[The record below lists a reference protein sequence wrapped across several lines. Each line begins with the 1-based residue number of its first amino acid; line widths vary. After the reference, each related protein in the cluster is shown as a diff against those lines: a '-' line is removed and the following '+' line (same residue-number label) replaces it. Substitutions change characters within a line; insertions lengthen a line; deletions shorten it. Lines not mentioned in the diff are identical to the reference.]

1 MKKGQE
7 VAPCLPPCLSPVYG
21 TYKPLRINGFEVIVR
36 IRYTIEEDDTIFLQQ
51 VRVDGNNAD
60 WLIDVFEDELMAACD
75 RDYTRRAETWA
86 EDAAEARH
94 DARQEARG
102 L

>member
-1 MKKGQE
+1 MKKTQG
-7 VAPCLPPCLSPVYG
+7 VASYPHHPPVYT
-21 TYKPLRINGFEVIVR
+21 TYHVLDINGFEVAVR
-36 IRYTIEEDDTIFLQQ
+36 VRYTIEDDAIFLQQ
-51 VRVDGNNAD
+51 ARVEGDNAA
-60 WLIDVFEDELMAACD
+60 WIIDAFEDELTEACEI
-75 RDYTRRAETWA
+75 DYVRRAEIWA

>member
-1 MKKGQE
+1 MSR
-7 VAPCLPPCLSPVYG
+7 SPVYE
-21 TYKPLRINGFEVIVR
+21 TYSTLPFNGVEVIVR
-36 IRYTIEEDDTIFLQQ
+36 IRYTIEDDAVFLQQ

-60 WLIDVFEDELMAACD
+60 WIIDIFEDELTEACD
-75 RDYTRRAETWA
+75 RDYIRRAEIWA

>member
-1 MKKGQE
+1 MSR
-7 VAPCLPPCLSPVYG
+7 SPVYE
-21 TYKPLRINGFEVIVR
+21 TYSTLPFNGVEVIVR
-36 IRYTIEEDDTIFLQQ
+36 IRYTMEDDAVFLQQ

-60 WLIDVFEDELMAACD
+60 WLIDLFGDALTEACD
-75 RDYTRRAETWA
+75 RDYIRRAETWA

>member
-1 MKKGQE
+1 MS
-7 VAPCLPPCLSPVYG
+7 LSPVYE
-21 TYKPLRINGFEVIVR
+21 TYSTLPFNGVEVIVR
-36 IRYTIEEDDTIFLQQ
+36 IRYTMEDDAVFLQQ
-51 VRVDGNNAD
+51 ARVEGDPAD
-60 WLIDVFEDELMAACD
+60 WLLDVFEDALTEACEL
-75 RDYTRRAETWA
+75 DYVHRAETWA

>member
-1 MKKGQE
+1 MSR
-7 VAPCLPPCLSPVYG
+7 SPVYE
-21 TYKPLRINGFEVIVR
+21 TYSTLPFNGVEVIVR
-36 IRYTIEEDDTIFLQQ
+36 IRYTIEDDAVFLQQ

-60 WLIDVFEDELMAACD
+60 WLIDLFGDALTEACD
-75 RDYTRRAETWA
+75 RDYIRRAEIWA